1 MLHCS
6 PYQCTFILPYIR
18 YQVRRTQ
25 VKARNIPS
33 FCVLFSLYHFSSVC
47 DARADKMKLQRLR
60 VRKKAA
66 ISNIYLK
73 ISNWFLFFDMMKWVL
88 MSVLIPVATPFKIFG
103 FDFNRL
109 TNLRHQT
116 KPSYR
121 PPPPSIQQTYQQPEV
136 APSYLEHTTL
146 RYYDRQYYETEHTD
160 QQPQI
165 NEVQQYET
173 STHGRPRYVPSSQE
187 NPYNTY
193 QQVLVRKHLYLAS

>member
-1 MLHCS
+1 MYFYIGAPKPRLEIS
-6 PYQCTFILPYIR
+6 LLFVYFFPFITFLQSVMPEPIR
-18 YQVRRTQ
+18 WNSKDYGWV
-25 VKARNIPS
+25 
-33 FCVLFSLYHFSSVC
+33 
-47 DARADKMKLQRLR
+47 
-60 VRKKAA
+60 KAA
-66 ISNIYLK
+66 IFNVYHQIF
-73 ISNWFLFFDMMKWVL
+73 NWPLLFDMVKWVL

-146 RYYDRQYYETEHTD
+146 RYYDRQYYETEQNN

-193 QQVLVRKHLYLAS
+193 QQVLVSKHLYSIYYELVI